1 MVIFPKEQ
9 SVFLFL
15 GFLKTFPPHQ
25 RTVVLKPDVRP
36 DRLATQL
43 TTFRTSIKSLIG
55 IQFAVSP
62 LFRPMI
68 HIRKSSMPDKQRT
81 EAIQRYIFEVN
92 YFKRLLFIGK
102 TQ

>member
-1 MVIFPKEQ
+1 MVISPKEQ

-36 DRLATQL
+36 DRLATQW

-62 LFRPMI
+62 LFRQMI
-68 HIRKSSMPDKQRT
+68 HIKYDKQRT